1 MTSAT
6 ISAPAASAAA
16 EPQPPA
22 GKRYHCELSACGWH
36 HDAPPKPAISPR
48 ASIAEVKTLRAHHL
62 AVKTI
67 LDAHYATHRPGQYI
81 GEIMRLRNLCADLT
95 DTLLG
100 LGQEVRA
107 PYTSRD
113 ALVPVI
119 HEAVMGAYLN
129 TTTAD
134 NEA

>member
-1 MTSAT
+1 MTTAT
-6 ISAPAASAAA
+6 ISTPAANSAA
-16 EPQPPA
+16 EPEQPA
-22 GKRYHCELSACGWH
+22 GKRYHCELSTCGWH

-48 ASIAEVKTLRAHHL
+48 ASIAEAKALRAHYL
-62 AVKTI
+62 TVNAVI
-67 LDAHYATHRPGQYI
+67 DGHYATHRAGQYI

-100 LGQEVRA
+100 LGHEVRA